1 MKAYPDTSFLCA
13 LYRLQDN
20 SSEAAAYFAAM
31 PEPLEVTTLLLYE
44 FRQAVRFQIRL
55 HRADPSKGYSR
66 AQGTKMLAD
75 LKADLISGEL
85 VTIPAPWPLIHLAAE
100 RLSELYTDAS
110 GHRSMDILHV
120 ATAIELGAKEFL
132 TFDGNQKK
140 LAEAEGL
147 VVPLSSLLPQLELRR
162 SKSPR

>member
-13 LYRLQDN
+13 LYRLQVN
-20 SSEAAAYFAAM
+20 SREAAVYFAAM
-31 PEPLEVTTLLLYE
+31 PGSLEVTTLLLYE

-55 HRADPSKGYSR
+55 HRHDPSKGYPR
-66 AQGTKMLAD
+66 AEGIKMLAD
-75 LKADLISGEL
+75 LKSDLISGA
-85 VTIPAPWPLIHLAAE
+85 VTIIPAPWQQIHLAAE

-120 ATAIELGAKEFL
+120 ATAIELGVKEFL

-140 LAEAEGL
+140 LAEAEGF
-147 VVPLSSLLPQLELRR
+147 VVPI
-162 SKSPR
+162 

>member
-13 LYRLQDN
+13 LYRLQAN
-20 SSEAAAYFAAM
+20 SAEAAACFAAM
-31 PEPLEVTTLLLYE
+31 PGPLEVTTLLLYE

-55 HRADPSKGYSR
+55 HRHDPAKGYAR
-66 AQGTKMLAD
+66 AEGTKMLAD
-75 LKADLISGEL
+75 LKADLVRGD
-85 VTIPAPWPLIHLAAE
+85 VMTIPAPWPQIHLAAE

-110 GHRSMDILHV
+110 GHRSMGIIHV
-120 ATAIELGAKEFL
+120 ATAIELGVKEFL

-147 VVPLSSLLPQLELRR
+147 VVPV
-162 SKSPR
+162 

>member
-13 LYRLQDN
+13 LYRLQAN
-20 SSEAAAYFAAM
+20 SAEAAAYFAAM
-31 PEPLEVTTLLLYE
+31 PGPLQVTTLLLYE

-55 HRADPSKGYSR
+55 HRHDPSKGYPR
-66 AQGTKMLAD
+66 AEGSKMLAD
-75 LKADLISGEL
+75 LKADLVSGD
-85 VTIPAPWPLIHLAAE
+85 VITIPAPWQQIHLAAE

-120 ATAIELGAKEFL
+120 ATATELGVKEFL

-147 VVPLSSLLPQLELRR
+147 VVPL
-162 SKSPR
+162 

>member
-1 MKAYPDTSFLCA
+1 MRAYPDTSFLCT
-13 LYRLQDN
+13 LYRLQAN
-20 SSEAAAYFAAM
+20 SPLAAAYFAAM
-31 PEPLEVTTLLLYE
+31 PGALEVTTLLLYE

-55 HRADPSKGYSR
+55 QRHDPTKGYSQ
-66 AQGTKMLAD
+66 AEGTKMLAD
-75 LKADLISGEL
+75 LKSDLISGA
-85 VTIPAPWPLIHLAAE
+85 VTTIPAPWPQIHLAAE

-120 ATAIELGAKEFL
+120 ATAIELGVKVFL

-147 VVPLSSLLPQLELRR
+147 IVPV
-162 SKSPR
+162 